1 MVWECK
7 ERLKAKKGSGC
18 KNMIYREDKFFSKL
32 EIEGREDEFEKI
44 KKIVVEEDGELSVE
58 RNC

>member
-1 MVWECK
+1 M
-7 ERLKAKKGSGC
+7 KAKKGNGC